1 METGSAPQQAP
12 TQAGGGDGRGACAH
26 VPLDEVNLYVT
37 DGYTMASDGQ
47 SCLLTNPNYADIRVT
62 VLDGGVGAVTPD
74 LLGGIDATPLEMPW
88 APDAMCGSTDSPPS
102 AVAYATA
109 KGSAVVVLVT
119 YPAGDHE
126 IMLINAMDVLES
138 VVDAM

>member
-1 METGSAPQQAP
+1 M
-12 TQAGGGDGRGACAH
+12 CAH

-37 DGYTMASDGQ
+37 DGYTMASDGR
-47 SCLLTNPNYADIRVT
+47 SCLLTNPDYADIRVT
-62 VLDGGVGAVTPD
+62 VLDGGVGAITPD
-74 LLGGIDATPLEMPW
+74 LLGGIDVTELPLDW
-88 APDAMCGSTDSPPS
+88 APDAMSGSTDSPPS

-126 IMLINAMDVLES
+126 ILWINAVDVLES
-138 VVDAM
+138 VVEGM